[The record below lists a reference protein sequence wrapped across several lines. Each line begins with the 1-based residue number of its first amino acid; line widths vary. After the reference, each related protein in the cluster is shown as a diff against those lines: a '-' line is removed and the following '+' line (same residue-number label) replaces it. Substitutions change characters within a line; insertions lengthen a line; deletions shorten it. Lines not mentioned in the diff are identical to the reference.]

1 MQKLNKFNQYL
12 LERYPTVWNTKIV
25 WMLLAALVFH
35 IVFFIIGYVS
45 HIDPVSLQKYSVKDD
60 YFRNGVIFVH
70 LIISILLI
78 VGWLLMMLKNNAF
91 KNFYPTSK
99 GKLFGQFVQYF
110 IIVFSCTTFY
120 FSYMTGFRMFIN
132 NKYPDQEMAKNVDI
146 INRTA
151 PFLSQNI
158 ESYTLENRLFPKSFY
173 DLYCENDIE
182 KIDQNKKFFVY
193 YNRVYQYYTLYS
205 KKSYQKDKRGNFIP
219 PNPEYSNKIQ
229 PAYSDEEEKF
239 ETFYY
244 KKDVVDLSSQIQTT
258 QPSFY
263 NFSQVFYDY
272 DFKGFNDGVKVAET
286 NYYDKNSPN
295 NILKNKK
302 AIINQKTTTLLNSKN
317 PAELEKLF
325 EDFLSISKTYRIK
338 NNLNAKKWVSMIYS
352 KDNPNFEIR
361 YFIKDYEGKTRT
373 DEDAYYEETVAVDSV
388 VATTDYPS
396 ENDIRDS
403 IKIREFN
410 PEINQQLA
418 PDKYAK
424 NNMTEYYYVSE
435 NMTDLLTNVDSM
447 KKDDFFSENI
457 HIYIWIAFFLSTF
470 IFSFR
475 ITGLRSLLFS
485 VISAGVLTL
494 TVTLITVFYGL
505 TFRGQEQFFV
515 AYFVL
520 FIGLIILLIPLLK
533 MNMVSKI
540 VSSVLV
546 NISMNG
552 FVLFVLLIF
561 AIISI
566 HQKAACGGIV
576 MSIEDGYPYHGCPNI
591 FEDLGFMV
599 SYIILVIGF
608 VFMYFYTAILQKWKA
623 MPE

>member
-1 MQKLNKFNQYL
+1 M
-12 LERYPTVWNTKIV
+12 V
-25 WMLLAALVFH
+25 
-35 IVFFIIGYVS
+35 
-45 HIDPVSLQKYSVKDD
+45 
-60 YFRNGVIFVH
+60 
-70 LIISILLI
+70 
-78 VGWLLMMLKNNAF
+78 
-91 KNFYPTSK
+91 
-99 GKLFGQFVQYF
+99 
-110 IIVFSCTTFY
+110 
-120 FSYMTGFRMFIN
+120 
-132 NKYPDQEMAKNVDI
+132 
-146 INRTA
+146 
-151 PFLSQNI
+151 
-158 ESYTLENRLFPKSFY
+158 
-173 DLYCENDIE
+173 
-182 KIDQNKKFFVY
+182 
-193 YNRVYQYYTLYS
+193 
-205 KKSYQKDKRGNFIP
+205 
-219 PNPEYSNKIQ
+219 
-229 PAYSDEEEKF
+229 
-239 ETFYY
+239 
-244 KKDVVDLSSQIQTT
+244 
-258 QPSFY
+258 
-263 NFSQVFYDY
+263 
-272 DFKGFNDGVKVAET
+272 
-286 NYYDKNSPN
+286 
-295 NILKNKK
+295 
-302 AIINQKTTTLLNSKN
+302 
-317 PAELEKLF
+317 
-325 EDFLSISKTYRIK
+325 
-338 NNLNAKKWVSMIYS
+338 YS

-418 PDKYAK
+418 PDKYVK
-424 NNMTEYYYVSE
+424 NNMTEYYYLSE
-435 NMTDLLTNVDSM
+435 NMTDLLTSVDSV

-533 MNMVSKI
+533 MNMVNKM
-540 VSSVLV
+540 VSSILV

-566 HQKAACGGIV
+566 HQKAACEGVV
-576 MSIEDGYPYHGCPNI
+576 MSIEGGYPYYGCPNI
-591 FEDLGFMV
+591 FEDLGFML
-599 SYIILVIGF
+599 SYIISVIGF

>member
-25 WMLLAALVFH
+25 WMVLTALVFH

-60 YFRNGVIFVH
+60 YFKNGVIFVH

-110 IIVFSCTTFY
+110 IIIFSCTTFY

-132 NKYPDQEMAKNVDI
+132 NKYPDQEMAKNIDI

-158 ESYTLENRLFPKSFY
+158 ESYTLENRLFPKPFY
-173 DLYCENDIE
+173 DFYCENSIE
-182 KIDQNKKFFVY
+182 KIDRNKKFFVY

-205 KKSYQKDKRGNFIP
+205 KKSYQKDKKGNFIP

-229 PAYSDEEEKF
+229 PAYSNEEEKF

-244 KKDVVDLSSQIQTT
+244 KKEVVDLSSYIKTT

-263 NFSQVFYDY
+263 NFSEIFYDY
-272 DFKGFNDGVKVAET
+272 DFHELDNGVSAIET
-286 NYYDKNSPN
+286 DYYYDKDAPDY
-295 NILKNKK
+295 ILKNKK
-302 AIINQKTTTLLNSKN
+302 ASVNQKTAVLLNSKN
-317 PAELEKLF
+317 QAELEKLF
-325 EDFLSISKTYRIK
+325 EDFLSISKTYRVK
-338 NNLNAKKWVSMIYS
+338 NNLDAKKWVSMIYS

-361 YFIKDYEGKTRT
+361 YFIKDYAGKTRT
-373 DEDAYYEETVAVDSV
+373 DEDAYYEETVAVDSAV
-388 VATTDYPS
+388 VSSDYT
-396 ENDIRDS
+396 RDS

-410 PEINQQLA
+410 PKINQQLA
-418 PDKYAK
+418 PDKYVK
-424 NNMTEYYYVSE
+424 NNMTEYYYLSG
-435 NMTDLLTNVDSM
+435 NMKDLLKSVDSM
-447 KKDDFFSENI
+447 KQDDFFSENI

-505 TFRGQEQFFV
+505 TFRGKEQFFV
-515 AYFVL
+515 SYFIL
-520 FIGLIILLIPLLK
+520 FIGLVILLIPLLK
-533 MNMVSKI
+533 MNMVSKM

-561 AIISI
+561 AIIRI
-566 HQKAACGGIV
+566 HQNAACQEMV
-576 MSIEDGYPYHGCPNI
+576 MKMQDSYPYQNCSNI
-591 FEDLGFMV
+591 FEELGFWL
-599 SYIILVIGF
+599 SYIILFAGF